1 MLLCDYT
8 LIAVADI
15 VWWVFVCIYDCILSC
30 ARYSRNRGDSRGES
44 SASLALPDPFFFY
57 MGTGKKGLV
66 NSLYHFCSAD
76 PEFLRVVD
84 WPLIATK
91 VCILVIIRHKVE
103 AMLG

>member
-1 MLLCDYT
+1 MITINC
-8 LIAVADI
+8 
-15 VWWVFVCIYDCILSC
+15 WFVYGRIKAKVSTVY
-30 ARYSRNRGDSRGES
+30 AP
-44 SASLALPDPFFFY
+44 SLVLPDPFFFY

-66 NSLYHFCSAD
+66 NGLYHFCSAD